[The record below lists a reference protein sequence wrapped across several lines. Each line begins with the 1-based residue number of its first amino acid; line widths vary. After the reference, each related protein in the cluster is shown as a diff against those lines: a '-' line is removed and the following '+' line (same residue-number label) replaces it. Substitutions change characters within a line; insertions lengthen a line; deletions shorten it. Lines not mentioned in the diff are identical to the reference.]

1 MNNHPGNPEFPQA
14 APDAEDPEDID
25 PDDLQEQAEAP
36 VPGEGLVEPAG
47 VPFDEEGERVV
58 QPEPVGD

>member
-1 MNNHPGNPEFPQA
+1 MATNPEFPDVDDSL
-14 APDAEDPEDID
+14 PLDLPEELEV
-25 PDDLQEQAEAP
+25 PG
-36 VPGEGLVEPAG
+36 PGEGLVEAAG